1 MSKNNKAEDK
11 LNTIGFVFGFKDTSQ
26 LKSEDGVKFIVK
38 NKTGVSDSFP
48 KKYETK
54 KDFWVEEIKDGQ
66 VNNIYIDPKEICEGF
81 EKELASLKED
91 IEFVNDSYNNERYLL
106 TFPLKQEDFMVL
118 MAMSRSQLHVYMNE
132 RWESEDVFENV
143 MNKIGYEHLKNKE
156 LLSKKTPIEMLRE
169 YQEVRV
175 FLYEKSLETL
185 SSDAVEPDKVNEDN
199 LVQMQED
206 LKSFK
211 GSKKK
216 I

>member
-91 IEFVNDSYNNERYLL
+91 IEFVDDSYNNERYLL

-175 FLYEKSLETL
+175 FLYEK
-185 SSDAVEPDKVNEDN
+185 V
-199 LVQMQED
+199 
-206 LKSFK
+206 
-211 GSKKK
+211 
-216 I
+216 